1 MGDLMRLVT
10 VLLIG
15 ALLMFAATGCDNDG
29 NEEFNRY
36 SDSIFDTFD
45 TFVQFVAY
53 AESEEEFRE
62 YFEHAHERLKE
73 LHQLFNIYHDYEGV
87 NNIKTINDQA
97 GIAPV
102 EVEQEIIDLVLFGRE
117 WSEKTGGKVNI
128 ALGPVLEIWHYYRE
142 EALFDPSSAELP
154 PMVRLQEAAEYTDIE
169 KIIVDEEQ
177 STVFLPEPEMSLDVG
192 AVAKGYAMEL
202 VARELI
208 DMGLEAAIISAGGNI
223 KTIGQPKEADRDRWG
238 VGIQDPDETVVS
250 SGGDNLLD
258 VIYLAEGSVDTSGD
272 YQRYYRVNGD
282 MYHHLIDPD
291 TLMPANHYRAVTV
304 VATDSAPADFMSS
317 ALFLVPFDESL
328 ALAEGK
334 DQFEALWVFPD
345 GEIKMTDGM
354 QDYLQSYGAT
364 RQE

>member
-1 MGDLMRLVT
+1 MRITIL
-10 VLLIG
+10 LLIIVM
-15 ALLMFAATGCDNDG
+15 LIFTVTGCANDG
-29 NEEFNRY
+29 NENFNRY

-45 TFVQFVAY
+45 TLVQFVAY

-62 YFEHAHERLKE
+62 YFEHAHERLRE
-73 LHQLFNIYHDYEGV
+73 LHRLFDIYHSYEGV

-97 GIAPV
+97 GVAPV
-102 EVEQEIIDLVLFGRE
+102 EVEQEVIDLILFARE
-117 WSEKTGGKVNI
+117 WSEKTGGNVNI

-154 PMVRLQEAAEYTDIE
+154 PMERLQQAAEHTDIE
-169 KIIVDEEQ
+169 KIKIDEELN
-177 STVFLPEPEMSLDVG
+177 TVFLPEPEMSLDVG
-192 AVAKGYAMEL
+192 AVAKGYAMEM
-202 VARELI
+202 VASELI
-208 DMGLEAAIISAGGNI
+208 DMGMEAAIISAGGNI
-223 KTIGQPKEADRDRWG
+223 KTIGQPKENDRDRWG

-272 YQRYYRVNGD
+272 YQRYYRVNGE

-304 VATDSAPADFMSS
+304 VATEPAPADFMSS
-317 ALFLVPFDESL
+317 ALFLVPFEESL
-328 ALAEGK
+328 DMAESLE
-334 DQFEALWVFPD
+334 QFEALWVMPD
-345 GEIKMTDGM
+345 GEVRLTDGM
-354 QDYLQSYGAT
+354 QDLLQSYGAT

>member
-1 MGDLMRLVT
+1 MRIT
-10 VLLIG
+10 AFLLIIVM
-15 ALLMFAATGCDNDG
+15 LIFTATGCDNDS
-29 NEEFNRY
+29 NEDFNRY

-45 TFVQFVAY
+45 TLVQFVAY

-62 YFEHAHERLKE
+62 YFEHAHERLRE
-73 LHQLFNIYHDYEGV
+73 LHRLFDIYHSYEGV

-97 GIAPV
+97 GVAPV
-102 EVEQEIIDLVLFGRE
+102 EVEQEVIDLILFARE
-117 WSEKTGGKVNI
+117 WSDKTGGNVNI

-154 PMVRLQEAAEYTDIE
+154 PMERLQQAAEHTDIE
-169 KIIVDEEQ
+169 KIKIDEELN
-177 STVFLPEPEMSLDVG
+177 TVFLPEPEMSLDVG
-192 AVAKGYAMEL
+192 AVAKGYAMEM
-202 VARELI
+202 VASELI

-223 KTIGQPKEADRDRWG
+223 KTIGQPKEDDRDRWG

-272 YQRYYRVNGD
+272 YQRYYRVNGE

-304 VATDSAPADFMSS
+304 VATEPAPADFMSS
-317 ALFLVPFDESL
+317 ALFLVPFEESL
-328 ALAEGK
+328 DIAESLE
-334 DQFEALWVFPD
+334 QFEALWVMPD
-345 GEIKMTDGM
+345 GEVRLTDGM
-354 QDYLQSYGAT
+354 QDLLQSYGAT

>member
-1 MGDLMRLVT
+1 MRITIL
-10 VLLIG
+10 LLIIVM
-15 ALLMFAATGCDNDG
+15 LIFTATGCASDG
-29 NEEFNRY
+29 NEDFNRY

-45 TFVQFVAY
+45 TLVQFVAY

-62 YFEHAHERLKE
+62 YFEHAHERLRE
-73 LHQLFNIYHDYEGV
+73 LHRLFDIYHSYEGV

-97 GIAPV
+97 GVAPV
-102 EVEQEIIDLVLFGRE
+102 EVEQEVIDLILFARE
-117 WSEKTGGKVNI
+117 WSEKTGGNVNI

-154 PMVRLQEAAEYTDIE
+154 PMERLQQAAEHTDIE
-169 KIIVDEEQ
+169 KIKIDEELN
-177 STVFLPEPEMSLDVG
+177 TVFLPEPEMSLDVG
-192 AVAKGYAMEL
+192 AVAKGYAMEM
-202 VARELI
+202 VASELI
-208 DMGLEAAIISAGGNI
+208 DMGMEAAIISAGGNI
-223 KTIGQPKEADRDRWG
+223 KTIGQPKEDDRDRWG

-272 YQRYYRVNGD
+272 YQRYYRVNGE

-304 VATDSAPADFMSS
+304 VATEPAPADFMSS
-317 ALFLVPFDESL
+317 ALFLVPFEESL
-328 ALAEGK
+328 DMAESLE
-334 DQFEALWVFPD
+334 QFEALWVMPD
-345 GEIKMTDGM
+345 GEVRLTDGM
-354 QDYLQSYGAT
+354 QDLLQSYGAT

>member
-1 MGDLMRLVT
+1 MRLFT
-10 VLLIG
+10 VLLI
-15 ALLMFAATGCDNDG
+15 AVLLMFAAGCYDNN
-29 NEEFNRY
+29 NEQFNRY
-36 SDSIFDTFD
+36 SDSMFDTFD
-45 TFVQFVAY
+45 TLIQFVAY

-62 YFEHAHERLKE
+62 YFEHAHERLRE
-73 LHQLFNIYHDYEGV
+73 LHRLFDVYHDYDGV

-102 EVEQEIIDLVLFGRE
+102 EVEQEVIDLIFFARE

-154 PMVRLQEAAEYTDIE
+154 PMDRLQQAAEYTDIE
-169 KIIVDEEQ
+169 KVIVDDDQ
-177 STVFLPEPEMSLDVG
+177 NTVFLPVPEMSLDVG
-192 AVAKGYAMEL
+192 AVAKGYAMKL

-208 DMGLEAAIISAGGNI
+208 DIGLESAIISAGGNI

-250 SGGDNLLD
+250 SGRDNLLD
-258 VIYLAEGSVDTSGD
+258 VIYIAEGSVDTSGD
-272 YQRYYRVNGD
+272 YQRYYRVNGE

-304 VATDSAPADFMSS
+304 VATESAPADFMSS
-317 ALFLVPFDESL
+317 ALFLLPFDESL
-328 ALAEGK
+328 ALAESL
-334 DQFEALWVFPD
+334 DQFEALWVMPD
-345 GEIKMTDGM
+345 SEIKMTDGM
-354 QDYLQSYGAT
+354 PDLLQSYGAT
-364 RQE
+364 RAE